1 MPSKSNDAKGTSCCT
16 SNINNTETKIVLLNT
31 HGAEP
36 TNHKH
41 QENGEMQLLWFH
53 SKTHFH
59 FIYSNFIWKNLYP
72 PSLSWSHPGAEP
84 GPVLGTRPS
93 LFIPCKPTLT
103 FRHKEGALGIILVN
117 VLLIH
122 YLARAG
128 GRGISHNGKGKI
140 CFLNLLSSHFHSIHF
155 EKTLF

>member
-1 MPSKSNDAKGTSCCT
+1 MAPNQQITNTKRTAKCSCFDFIQKHISISSIQTSFG
-16 SNINNTETKIVLLNT
+16 KIYTLR
-31 HGAEP
+31 P
-36 TNHKH
+36 
-41 QENGEMQLLWFH
+41 
-53 SKTHFH
+53 
-59 FIYSNFIWKNLYP
+59 
-72 PSLSWSHPGAEP
+72 SHPGAEP
-84 GPVLGTRPS
+84 GPVLGVRPS

-140 CFLNLLSSHFHSIHF
+140 CFLNLLSSHFHSMHF